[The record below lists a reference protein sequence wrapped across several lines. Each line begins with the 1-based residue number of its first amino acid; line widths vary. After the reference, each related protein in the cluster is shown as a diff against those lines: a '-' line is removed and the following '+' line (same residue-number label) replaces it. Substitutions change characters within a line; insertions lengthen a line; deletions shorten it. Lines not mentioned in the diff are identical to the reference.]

1 MSAPDTAARRPGEA
15 ALTQSSG
22 PAGTERPAPDPRLS
36 HRLRL
41 AAACAVLAALT
52 FIQDP
57 GRVAADTKLDLGV
70 DPAGFLARALDL
82 WEPLGF
88 FGQLQNQAY
97 GYLFPVGPF
106 FVVGDLAGLPAWVV
120 QRLWWSA
127 LLIAAFLGTV
137 RLARYLGISSPT
149 ARIVAGLA
157 FALAPRMVTEISVV
171 SVEVLPFAIAPWVV
185 IPLASAAEGRRGLR
199 PAAALSGV
207 AVLCASGVNAVATV
221 AILPLGAWWILTRFR
236 GRARVAVGG
245 WWLLSVALA
254 CLWWAI
260 PLALLGRYSPPF
272 LDWIESSSVT
282 TLVTTP
288 DTVLRGTSH
297 WVAYVTDTGGPAW
310 PGGFQLVAM
319 PALIMVTGIVAALG
333 LAGLSLRSTRYR
345 AFLIGSLLLGVVL
358 VSLGHLGDV
367 SGFMAEPMRALL
379 DGALAPLRNTH
390 KFDPLIRLPLALGVG
405 FLAQRLLLARH
416 DWQRRVSVTALIAL
430 IALGAWPMLTGVLTR
445 DRSYESIPAY
455 WTQVADW
462 LAAADPSGKALIVP
476 GSSFGIYSW
485 GRTQDEPLQPLATT
499 PWAVRD
505 AVPLSSAGNIRWLD
519 GVQERLDSGRGSPG
533 LADALARAG
542 VRYIVLRN
550 DIDARRSEAPRATL
564 LRQALFRSGGFTPV
578 AGFGPALT
586 PYRTETTV
594 VDNGLQDTTAAVE
607 IWAVDSP
614 YAASDAR
621 VWLRDADRVLG
632 ASGAAESVIDLSD
645 AGVLG
650 SRAVVIAG
658 DEGPLANVSGV
669 VLDRGVTD
677 GYLRTEVGV
686 GRSRDNRSE
695 AMTADQEFRQERRV
709 HDFYPVDPI
718 DRQAVAEFRGGFAS
732 ASSSGSDPTALRAR
746 DPAASPWAAID
757 GDPLTAWVSGDL
769 EPGVGQWWQVESE
782 EEFAVDRIG
791 VRLVVGGVAGTAPA
805 EILVTTDA
813 GQLAVPVEPTDSRQ
827 YLSVPPGPT
836 RHLRL
841 TLTGVVGGGAGEA
854 FGLSDVELPVEIERT
869 IRTTG
874 SSDGGPIVLTAR
886 RGESS
891 SCVAVAGQL
900 VCSAALGRAGEERAG
915 ISRIVQVAEPTTYRV
930 SVAVRP
936 RPGVG
941 LDSVLEPIF
950 AASPK
955 ATASS
960 VATSD
965 PASRPQAV
973 IDGVESTAWIASP
986 LDERPELLI
995 TWDEPRQVRGVK
1007 LVVSPDLPASRP
1019 LTVTAFVGGLQT
1031 TSVVTGSGV
1040 LTVPPVT
1047 TDRLRLRF
1055 DNVAAVRSLNPVT
1068 GVFTTLPVGVNEVR
1082 VLGAQDLLTGP
1093 RLFDSVSLPCGFGPE
1108 VDIDGEPALETAVD
1122 ATVTRVL
1129 IDDRL
1134 SAAPCG
1140 GRTVTLDAGD
1150 HDITVLATEEFA
1162 IESVT
1167 LEPVGDD
1174 QRWIAPQ
1181 APEVLSWD
1189 ATTRS
1194 VAFAAAPEPRLLET
1208 SENANPGWSA
1218 TLDGVKLQP
1227 IRVDGWRQGWIVP
1240 AGSGGTVSLVFEPA
1254 GAYRA
1259 GLLAGLAAV
1268 IALLALAAVPQRRRT
1283 VMTEPDVGRRG
1294 QVLLACGGLVAGFL
1308 VGGAVG
1314 LVVSAASIGVAFAL
1328 SRARTVVMLGVGAAL
1343 VATYVRW
1350 ADPSS
1355 VPDLLPGL
1363 AALLAIG
1370 AITSAAA
1377 PDRWWRED
1385 GAPKPAEDVR

>member
-1 MSAPDTAARRPGEA
+1 MSFTDLSDRPDDGVASAPRCRPESSEA
-15 ALTQSSG
+15 
-22 PAGTERPAPDPRLS
+22 PPPDPRLA

-41 AAACAVLAALT
+41 VGACVVLAALA

-106 FVVGDLAGLPAWVV
+106 FVIGDFSGLPAWVV

-127 LLIAAFLGTV
+127 LLIAAFLGVV
-137 RLARYLGISSPT
+137 RLARYLGVSSPT

-185 IPLASAAEGRRGLR
+185 IPLAATSEGRWGLR
-199 PAAALSGV
+199 RGAALSGV
-207 AVLCASGVNAVATV
+207 AVLFASGVNAVATV
-221 AILPLGAWWILTRFR
+221 AVLPLGAWWILTRFR
-236 GRARVAVGG
+236 GRSRLAIGG

-260 PLALLGRYSPPF
+260 PLMLLGRYSPPF

-319 PALIMVTGIVAALG
+319 PALILVTGTVAALG
-333 LAGLSLRSTRYR
+333 LAGLALRSTRYR
-345 AFLIGSLLLGVVL
+345 PFLIGCLLMGVVL
-358 VSLGHLGDV
+358 VSLGHVGDV
-367 SGFMAEPMRALL
+367 SGLVAEPMRALL
-379 DGALAPLRNTH
+379 DGPLAPLRNTH
-390 KFDPLIRLPLALGVG
+390 KFDPLIRLPLALGMG
-405 FLAQRLLLARH
+405 YLAQRMLLAGR
-416 DWQRRVSVTALIAL
+416 DWQRRVGVSALIAL

-455 WTQVADW
+455 WTQVAEW
-462 LAAADPSGKALIVP
+462 LADADPAGKALIVP

-519 GVQERLDSGRGSPG
+519 AVQERLDSGRGSPG

-542 VRYIVLRN
+542 VRYVVLRN

-564 LRQALFRSGGFTPV
+564 LRQALFRSGGLTPV
-578 AGFGPALT
+578 VGFGPALT

-607 IWAVDSP
+607 IWQVDSP
-614 YAASDAR
+614 YAAADSR
-621 VWLRDADRVLG
+621 VWLRDADQVLET
-632 ASGAAESVIDLSD
+632 SGAAESVIDLSD

-658 DEGPLANVSGV
+658 DEGPLAGV
-669 VLDRGVTD
+669 TGVQIERGVTD

-695 AMTADQEFRQERRV
+695 VLTAEQDFRQERRV
-709 HDFYPVDPI
+709 HDFYPVDPT
-718 DRQAVAEFRGGFAS
+718 DRQAVAEFRGGSAS

-746 DPAASPWAAID
+746 DPAAAPWAAID

-769 EPGVGQWWQVESE
+769 EPGVGQWWQVESD
-782 EEFAVDRIG
+782 EEFTASRIG

-805 EILVTTDA
+805 EVLVTTDA
-813 GQLAVPVEPTDSRQ
+813 GQLAVPVQPTDARQ
-827 YLSVPPGPT
+827 YLPVPLGPT

-841 TLTGVVGGGAGEA
+841 TLTAVVGGGDGEA
-854 FGLSDVELPVEIERT
+854 FGLSEVDLPVDIQRT
-869 IRTTG
+869 IRTAG

-900 VCSAALGRAGEERAG
+900 VCSTALGRAGEERAG
-915 ISRIVQVAEPTTYRV
+915 ISRIVRVAEPTTYRV
-930 SVAVRP
+930 QVAVRP

-965 PASRPQAV
+965 PASRPQAA

-986 LDERPELLI
+986 LDERPELRI

-1007 LVVSPDLPASRP
+1007 LVVSPYLPASRP
-1019 LTVTAFVGGLQT
+1019 LTVTAYAGGLQT
-1031 TSVVTGSGV
+1031 TGVVTNSGV
-1040 LTVPPVT
+1040 LKVPAVMS
-1047 TDRLRLRF
+1047 DHVFLRF
-1055 DNVAAVRSLNPVT
+1055 DNTAAVRTLNPVT
-1068 GVFTTLPVGVNEVR
+1068 GISTPLPVGLNEVQI
-1082 VLGAQDLLTGP
+1082 LGAPNLITGP
-1093 RLFDSVSLPCGFGPE
+1093 RLSDRVTLSCGFGPE
-1108 VDIDGEPALETAVD
+1108 VVIDGEPALETAVD
-1122 ATVTRVL
+1122 ATITRVL

-1134 SAAPCG
+1134 SAVPCG
-1140 GRTVTLDAGD
+1140 GRTVTLDVGEHAV
-1150 HDITVLATEEFA
+1150 TVLATEEFA
-1162 IESVT
+1162 IEAVT
-1167 LEPVGDD
+1167 LEPVDAA
-1174 QRWIAPQ
+1174 QRWIAPRV
-1181 APEVLSWD
+1181 PEVLSWD
-1189 ATTRS
+1189 ATARS
-1194 VAFAAAPEPRLLET
+1194 VAVPAAPAPRFLEM
-1208 SENANPGWSA
+1208 SENANPGWTA
-1218 TLDGVKLQP
+1218 TLDGVALEP

-1240 AGSGGTVSLVFEPA
+1240 AGSGGTASLVFEPA

-1259 GLLAGLAAV
+1259 GLVAGLVAV
-1268 IALLALAAVPQRRRT
+1268 IALIALAMLPQRRRDA
-1283 VMTEPDVGRRG
+1283 MAEPVVGRRG
-1294 QVLLACGGLVAGFL
+1294 QVMLACAGLVAGLF

-1314 LVVSAASIGVAFAL
+1314 LVVSAAAIGLAL
-1328 SRARTVVMLGVGAAL
+1328 AVSRPRIVMALGIGAAL
-1343 VATYVRW
+1343 AATYVRW

-1377 PDRWWRED
+1377 PDRWWRAD
-1385 GAPKPAEDVR
+1385 GGPTSAEDVR

>member
-1 MSAPDTAARRPGEA
+1 M
-15 ALTQSSG
+15 
-22 PAGTERPAPDPRLS
+22 
-36 HRLRL
+36 
-41 AAACAVLAALT
+41 
-52 FIQDP
+52 
-57 GRVAADTKLDLGV
+57 
-70 DPAGFLARALDL
+70 
-82 WEPLGF
+82 
-88 FGQLQNQAY
+88 
-97 GYLFPVGPF
+97 
-106 FVVGDLAGLPAWVV
+106 
-120 QRLWWSA
+120 
-127 LLIAAFLGTV
+127 
-137 RLARYLGISSPT
+137 
-149 ARIVAGLA
+149 
-157 FALAPRMVTEISVV
+157 
-171 SVEVLPFAIAPWVV
+171 
-185 IPLASAAEGRRGLR
+185 
-199 PAAALSGV
+199 
-207 AVLCASGVNAVATV
+207 
-221 AILPLGAWWILTRFR
+221 
-236 GRARVAVGG
+236 
-245 WWLLSVALA
+245 
-254 CLWWAI
+254 
-260 PLALLGRYSPPF
+260 
-272 LDWIESSSVT
+272 
-282 TLVTTP
+282 
-288 DTVLRGTSH
+288 
-297 WVAYVTDTGGPAW
+297 
-310 PGGFQLVAM
+310 
-319 PALIMVTGIVAALG
+319 
-333 LAGLSLRSTRYR
+333 
-345 AFLIGSLLLGVVL
+345 
-358 VSLGHLGDV
+358 
-367 SGFMAEPMRALL
+367 
-379 DGALAPLRNTH
+379 
-390 KFDPLIRLPLALGVG
+390 
-405 FLAQRLLLARH
+405 
-416 DWQRRVSVTALIAL
+416 
-430 IALGAWPMLTGVLTR
+430 
-445 DRSYESIPAY
+445 
-455 WTQVADW
+455 
-462 LAAADPSGKALIVP
+462 
-476 GSSFGIYSW
+476 
-485 GRTQDEPLQPLATT
+485 
-499 PWAVRD
+499 
-505 AVPLSSAGNIRWLD
+505 
-519 GVQERLDSGRGSPG
+519 
-533 LADALARAG
+533 
-542 VRYIVLRN
+542 
-550 DIDARRSEAPRATL
+550 
-564 LRQALFRSGGFTPV
+564 
-578 AGFGPALT
+578 
-586 PYRTETTV
+586 
-594 VDNGLQDTTAAVE
+594 
-607 IWAVDSP
+607 
-614 YAASDAR
+614 
-621 VWLRDADRVLG
+621 
-632 ASGAAESVIDLSD
+632 
-645 AGVLG
+645 
-650 SRAVVIAG
+650 
-658 DEGPLANVSGV
+658 
-669 VLDRGVTD
+669 
-677 GYLRTEVGV
+677 
-686 GRSRDNRSE
+686 
-695 AMTADQEFRQERRV
+695 
-709 HDFYPVDPI
+709 
-718 DRQAVAEFRGGFAS
+718 
-732 ASSSGSDPTALRAR
+732 
-746 DPAASPWAAID
+746 
-757 GDPLTAWVSGDL
+757 
-769 EPGVGQWWQVESE
+769 
-782 EEFAVDRIG
+782 
-791 VRLVVGGVAGTAPA
+791 
-805 EILVTTDA
+805 
-813 GQLAVPVEPTDSRQ
+813 
-827 YLSVPPGPT
+827 
-836 RHLRL
+836 
-841 TLTGVVGGGAGEA
+841 
-854 FGLSDVELPVEIERT
+854 
-869 IRTTG
+869 
-874 SSDGGPIVLTAR
+874 
-886 RGESS
+886 
-891 SCVAVAGQL
+891 
-900 VCSAALGRAGEERAG
+900 
-915 ISRIVQVAEPTTYRV
+915 QVAEPTTYRV

-1047 TDRLRLRF
+1047 TDRIRLRF

-1093 RLFDSVSLPCGFGPE
+1093 RLLDSVSLPCGFGPE

-1134 SAAPCG
+1134 SAVPCG

-1283 VMTEPDVGRRG
+1283 VMTEPDVDRRG

-1350 ADPSS
+1350 ADLSS